1 MSVTIY
7 HNAKCSKSRQ
17 TLALLQ
23 QNGVTPTVVDY
34 LTTPPSVDELR
45 SILNK
50 LGLNA
55 KDVTRT
61 KEAKEEGLDVKTLDN
76 EALIN
81 ELTKHPRAIERPIVV
96 NGDKAALGRP
106 PEAVLDIL

>member
-23 QNGVTPTVVDY
+23 ENGVTPTIVDY
-34 LTTPPSVDELR
+34 LSTPLSVDELR
-45 SILNK
+45 SILEK

-55 KDVTRT
+55 KDITRT
-61 KEAKEEGLDVKTLDN
+61 KEAKEEGLDVQALDN
-76 EALIN
+76 EALIF
-81 ELTKHPRAIERPIVV
+81 ELTRHPRAIERPIVV
-96 NGDKAALGRP
+96 HGDKAALGRP
-106 PEAVLDIL
+106 PEQVLEIL